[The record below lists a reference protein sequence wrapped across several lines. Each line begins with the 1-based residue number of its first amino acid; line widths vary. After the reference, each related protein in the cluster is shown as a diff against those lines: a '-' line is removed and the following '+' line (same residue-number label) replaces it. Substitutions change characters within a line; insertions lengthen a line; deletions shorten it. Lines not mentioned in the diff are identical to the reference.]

1 MSLTQLEIK
10 YAKAGMHSDGNGLYL
25 LARKGGAKSWI
36 FRYTFDGKRREM
48 GLGALAGLSVVEA
61 RAEARSMNVNKQ
73 RPKSLR
79 QNAKPNSQRSARQ
92 QPLSRLRLN
101 LLPTKKVDGAMPS
114 IGSNGR
120 IR

>member
-48 GLGALAGLSVVEA
+48 GLCFYSHCQLGPE
-61 RAEARSMNVNKQ
+61 
-73 RPKSLR
+73 
-79 QNAKPNSQRSARQ
+79 
-92 QPLSRLRLN
+92 LRLD
-101 LLPTKKVDGAMPS
+101 L
-114 IGSNGR
+114 IGMFCFFMACGLCWP
-120 IR
+120 